1 MQIWLLSAN
10 TCAHYY
16 NPEPEAARRLP
27 MAKRIPKPFIDEL
40 AARTDLLALLSTRIN
55 FTRKSGSNHWACCP
69 FHQEKTPSFSVN
81 TQKGFYHCFGCG
93 VSGDAIRFLMDYD
106 NLPFPEA
113 VEQLAAFNGLD
124 VPYED
129 DGRHYDAQEKDHY
142 DLGLECLADAAAF
155 FHEAFYSDTGKAARD
170 YLRQR
175 HLKKQTVDTFM
186 LGYAPANNALLT
198 HLGSKYPQQLLQDV
212 GLIGKKDDHYYD
224 WFRER
229 VIFPIHNSKG
239 KIIAFG
245 ARAMGDAQPKYLNSP
260 ETTWFNKRFELY
272 GLYQAMQ
279 VRERTLLVTEG
290 YMDVIKLWQHG
301 VTNAV
306 AALGTAIGDSHIS
319 QLKKR
324 ADKTYFSFDGDTA
337 GQKAARKAL
346 EAVFAQHDKQHE
358 WRFMF
363 MPAGED
369 PDSLVERSGVQAFR
383 QLMDASLPA
392 STYLLQVLDDG
403 AGVQRSAE
411 AQAELAGEAQRWLNL
426 LPAGDYR
433 EILRDQVKK
442 RFDLPVLTLGSAVN
456 HPAYSAQRGASA
468 YHPTRETVITKP
480 KDKGI
485 RLMAHLLLQPQ
496 NALPLRRWEYPPQ
509 DGELQLFWLL
519 CYALQSD
526 GASEARVATFLRT
539 HGVYDSVA
547 SAAQLLGRLSGEQQR
562 DEFAAMLASI
572 RDNHAR
578 QQTRLEKFTAAHIK
592 QG

>member
-1 MQIWLLSAN
+1 
-10 TCAHYY
+10 
-16 NPEPEAARRLP
+16 

-279 VRERTLLVTEG
+279 ARERTLLVTEG

-392 STYLLQVLDDG
+392 STYLMQMLDDG

-442 RFDLPVLTLGSAVN
+442 RFDLPVLTLGSVAN
-456 HPAYSAQRGASA
+456 APAYSTQRGASA
-468 YHPTRETVITKP
+468 YRPNRETVITKP

>member
-1 MQIWLLSAN
+1 MQIWLLLAN

-40 AARTDLLALLSTRIN
+40 AVRTDLLALLSTRIN

-155 FHEAFYSDTGKAARD
+155 FHEAFYSDVGKAARD

-186 LGYAPANNALLT
+186 LGYAPANNVLLT

-279 VRERTLLVTEG
+279 ARERTLLVTEG

-392 STYLLQVLDDG
+392 STYLMQVLDDG

-411 AQAELAGEAQRWLNL
+411 AQAELADEAQRWLNL

-442 RFDLPVLTLGSAVN
+442 RFDLPVLTLGSVAN
-456 HPAYSAQRGASA
+456 SPAHSIQRGAFA
-468 YHPTRETVITKP
+468 YRPTRETVITKP

-547 SAAQLLGRLSGEQQR
+547 SAAQLLDRLSSEQQR

>member
-129 DGRHYDAQEKDHY
+129 DGRHYDAQEKDLY

-155 FHEAFYSDTGKAARD
+155 FHEAFYSDAGKAARD

-186 LGYAPANNALLT
+186 LGYAPANNALLN

-279 VRERTLLVTEG
+279 ARERTLLVTEG

-306 AALGTAIGDSHIS
+306 AALGTAIGDTHIS

-392 STYLLQVLDDG
+392 STYLMQVLDDG

-442 RFDLPVLTLGSAVN
+442 HFDLPVLTLGSAVN
-456 HPAYSAQRGASA
+456 NPAYSTQRGASA
-468 YHPTRETVITKP
+468 YRPTRETVITKP

-539 HGVYDSVA
+539 HGVYDSVT

>member
-1 MQIWLLSAN
+1 
-10 TCAHYY
+10 
-16 NPEPEAARRLP
+16 

-40 AARTDLLALLSTRIN
+40 TARTDLLALLSSRIT
-55 FTRKSGSNHWACCP
+55 FTKKSGSNHWACCP
-69 FHQEKTPSFSVN
+69 FHDEKTPSFSVN

-113 VEQLAAFNGLD
+113 IERLAEFNGLS

-129 DGRHYDAQEKDHY
+129 DGRQVDPQEKDRY

-155 FHEAFYSDTGKAARD
+155 FHEAFYGESGKAARD

-175 HLKKQTVDTFM
+175 RLKKATVDTFL
-186 LGYAPANNALLT
+186 LGYAPPGNALLA

-212 GLIGKKDDHYYD
+212 GLVGVKDDHHYD

-229 VIFPIHNSKG
+229 VIFPIHNIKG

-245 ARAMGDAQPKYLNSP
+245 ARAMGEAQPKYLNSP

-272 GLYQAMQ
+272 GLHQAMQ
-279 VRERTLLVTEG
+279 TRERTLLVTEG

-301 VTNAV
+301 VKNAV

-324 ADKTYFSFDGDTA
+324 AEKVYFSFDGDTA

-346 EAVFAQHDKQHE
+346 EAVFSQHDKQHE

-369 PDSLVERSGVQAFR
+369 PDSLVEKAGVAAF
-383 QLMDASLPA
+383 QQVMDASLPA
-392 STYLLQVLDDG
+392 SAFFLQTLDDG
-403 AGVQRSAE
+403 AGAQRSAE
-411 AQAELAGEAQRWLNL
+411 AQAELAAEAQRWLEL
-426 LPAGDYR
+426 LPDADFR
-433 EILRDQVKK
+433 EILRAQVMK
-442 RFDLPVLTLGSAVN
+442 RFELPVLTLSGNATTSTHTAT
-456 HPAYSAQRGASA
+456 PAWRA
-468 YHPTRETVITKP
+468 PREMVVVKP

-485 RLMAHLLLQPQ
+485 QLMARLLLQPQ
-496 NALPLRRWEYPPQ
+496 CALPLRRWEYPPE
-509 DGELQLFWLL
+509 DAELQLFWLY
-519 CYALQSD
+519 CYALQNS
-526 GASEARVATFLRT
+526 GADSAHAEAFLHQ
-539 HGVYDSVA
+539 HGVYEAVA
-547 SAAQLLGRLSGEQQR
+547 TAAKLLARLDAQQQR
-562 DEFAAMLASI
+562 DEFADMLANLQKNYAS
-572 RDNHAR
+572 
-578 QQTRLEKFTAAHIK
+578 QQARLEKFSVARIK
-592 QG
+592 QD

>member
-1 MQIWLLSAN
+1 
-10 TCAHYY
+10 
-16 NPEPEAARRLP
+16 

-40 AARTDLLALLSTRIN
+40 TARTDLLALLSSRIT
-55 FTRKSGSNHWACCP
+55 FTKKSGSNHWACCP
-69 FHQEKTPSFSVN
+69 FHDEKTPSFSVN

-113 VEQLAAFNGLD
+113 IERLAEFNGLS

-129 DGRHYDAQEKDHY
+129 DGRQVDPQEKDRY

-155 FHEAFYSDTGKAARD
+155 FHEAFYGESGKAARD

-175 HLKKQTVDTFM
+175 RLKKATVDTFL
-186 LGYAPANNALLT
+186 LGYAPPGNALLA

-212 GLIGKKDDHYYD
+212 GLVGVKDDHHYD

-229 VIFPIHNSKG
+229 VIFPIHNIKG

-245 ARAMGDAQPKYLNSP
+245 ARAMGEAQPKYLNSP

-272 GLYQAMQ
+272 GLHQAMQ
-279 VRERTLLVTEG
+279 TRERTLLVTEG

-301 VTNAV
+301 VKNAV

-324 ADKTYFSFDGDTA
+324 AEKVYFSFDGDTA

-346 EAVFAQHDKQHE
+346 EAVFSQHDKQHE

-369 PDSLVERSGVQAFR
+369 PDSLVEKAGVAAF
-383 QLMDASLPA
+383 QQVMDASLPA
-392 STYLLQVLDDG
+392 SAFFLQTLDDG
-403 AGVQRSAE
+403 AGAQRSAE
-411 AQAELAGEAQRWLNL
+411 AQAELAGEAQRWLEL
-426 LPAGDYR
+426 LPDADFR
-433 EILRDQVKK
+433 EILRAQVMK
-442 RFDLPVLTLGSAVN
+442 RFELPVLTLSGNATTSTHTAT
-456 HPAYSAQRGASA
+456 PAWRA
-468 YHPTRETVITKP
+468 PREMVVVKP

-485 RLMAHLLLQPQ
+485 QLMARLLLQPQ
-496 NALPLRRWEYPPQ
+496 CALPLRRWEYPPE
-509 DGELQLFWLL
+509 DAELQLFWLY
-519 CYALQSD
+519 CYALQNS
-526 GASEARVATFLRT
+526 GADSTHAEAFLRQ
-539 HGVYDSVA
+539 HGVYEAVA
-547 SAAQLLGRLSGEQQR
+547 SAAKLLARLDAQQQR
-562 DEFAAMLASI
+562 DEFTDMLANLQKNYVS
-572 RDNHAR
+572 
-578 QQTRLEKFTAAHIK
+578 QQARLEKFSVARIK
-592 QG
+592 QD

>member
-1 MQIWLLSAN
+1 
-10 TCAHYY
+10 
-16 NPEPEAARRLP
+16 
-27 MAKRIPKPFIDEL
+27 
-40 AARTDLLALLSTRIN
+40 
-55 FTRKSGSNHWACCP
+55 
-69 FHQEKTPSFSVN
+69 
-81 TQKGFYHCFGCG
+81 
-93 VSGDAIRFLMDYD
+93 MDYD

-175 HLKKQTVDTFM
+175 HLKKQTVDAFM

-279 VRERTLLVTEG
+279 ARERTLLVTEG

-306 AALGTAIGDSHIS
+306 AALGTAIGDTHIS

-392 STYLLQVLDDG
+392 STYLMQVLDDG

-442 RFDLPVLTLGSAVN
+442 RFDLQVLTLGSAVN
-456 HPAYSAQRGASA
+456 NPAYSAQRGASA
-468 YHPTRETVITKP
+468 YRLTRETVITKP

-547 SAAQLLGRLSGEQQR
+547 SAAQLLGRLSSEQQR

>member
-1 MQIWLLSAN
+1 MQIWLLLAN

-40 AARTDLLALLSTRIN
+40 TARTDLLALLSSRIT
-55 FTRKSGSNHWACCP
+55 FTKKSGSNHWACCP
-69 FHQEKTPSFSVN
+69 FHDEKTPSFSVN

-113 VEQLAAFNGLD
+113 IERLAEFNGLS

-129 DGRHYDAQEKDHY
+129 DGRQVDPQEKDRY

-155 FHEAFYSDTGKAARD
+155 FHEAFYGESGKAARD

-175 HLKKQTVDTFM
+175 RLKKATVDTFL
-186 LGYAPANNALLT
+186 LGYAPPGNALLA
-198 HLGSKYPQQLLQDV
+198 HLGSKYPLQLLQDV
-212 GLIGKKDDHYYD
+212 GLVGVKDDHHYD

-229 VIFPIHNSKG
+229 VIFPIHNIKG

-245 ARAMGDAQPKYLNSP
+245 ARAMSEAQPKYLNSP

-272 GLYQAMQ
+272 GLHQAMQ
-279 VRERTLLVTEG
+279 TRERTLLVTEG

-301 VTNAV
+301 VKNAV

-324 ADKTYFSFDGDTA
+324 AEKVYFSFDGDTA

-346 EAVFAQHDKQHE
+346 EAVFSQHDKQHE

-369 PDSLVERSGVQAFR
+369 PDSLVEKAGVAAF
-383 QLMDASLPA
+383 QQVMDASLPA
-392 STYLLQVLDDG
+392 SAFFLQTLDDG
-403 AGVQRSAE
+403 AGAQRSAE
-411 AQAELAGEAQRWLNL
+411 AQAELAGEAQRWLEL
-426 LPAGDYR
+426 LPDADFR
-433 EILRDQVKK
+433 EILRAQVMK
-442 RFDLPVLTLGSAVN
+442 RFDLPVLTLSGNATTSTHTAS
-456 HPAYSAQRGASA
+456 PAWR
-468 YHPTRETVITKP
+468 PPREMVVVKP

-485 RLMAHLLLQPQ
+485 QLMARLLLQPQ
-496 NALPLRRWEYPPQ
+496 CALPLRRWEYPPE
-509 DGELQLFWLL
+509 DAELQLFWLY
-519 CYALQSD
+519 CYALQSS
-526 GASEARVATFLRT
+526 GADSAHAEAFLHQ
-539 HGVYDSVA
+539 HGVYEAVA
-547 SAAQLLGRLSGEQQR
+547 SAAKLLARLDAQQQR
-562 DEFAAMLASI
+562 DEFTDMLANLQKNYVS
-572 RDNHAR
+572 
-578 QQTRLEKFTAAHIK
+578 QQARLEKFSVARIK
-592 QG
+592 QD

>member
-1 MQIWLLSAN
+1 
-10 TCAHYY
+10 
-16 NPEPEAARRLP
+16 

-212 GLIGKKDDHYYD
+212 GLIGKKDDHHYD

-279 VRERTLLVTEG
+279 ARERTLLVTEG

-301 VTNAV
+301 VTNSV

-392 STYLLQVLDDG
+392 STYLMQVLDDG

-442 RFDLPVLTLGSAVN
+442 RFDLPVLTLGSVAN
-456 HPAYSAQRGASA
+456 APAYSTQRGASA
-468 YHPTRETVITKP
+468 YRPNRETVITKP

-547 SAAQLLGRLSGEQQR
+547 SAAQLLGRLSSEQQR